1 MSTTTLPKRRV
12 PLRVVAMPVE
22 HGGWGLTLEPG
33 LLGLLV
39 APGPASLALALAAL
53 LAFLLRTPVKIVLV
67 DRWRGRQVER
77 TGLAARVAA
86 VELALLVLLVAI
98 VAWLA
103 VDATW
108 WLPAIAAVPML
119 LVALSYDL
127 RSRSRGLVPELVGS
141 VAIASVA
148 AMAAVAGGEAWPLAI
163 GLWLVLGARI
173 VTSIPHVRDQVSRL
187 HGRSLSP
194 VPTLVADVAAVA
206 VAAVAVLVDGEL
218 LLGAL
223 GVAGIIVLQRLAT
236 ARPPVRARV
245 LGVRQMALGFGV
257 VVLAA
262 AGTWLP

>member
-1 MSTTTLPKRRV
+1 
-12 PLRVVAMPVE
+12 
-22 HGGWGLTLEPG
+22 
-33 LLGLLV
+33 
-39 APGPASLALALAAL
+39 
-53 LAFLLRTPVKIVLV
+53 
-67 DRWRGRQVER
+67 
-77 TGLAARVAA
+77 
-86 VELALLVLLVAI
+86 
-98 VAWLA
+98 
-103 VDATW
+103 
-108 WLPAIAAVPML
+108 ML

-148 AMAAVAGGEAWPLAI
+148 AM
-163 GLWLVLGARI
+163 
-173 VTSIPHVRDQVSRL
+173 
-187 HGRSLSP
+187 
-194 VPTLVADVAAVA
+194 
-206 VAAVAVLVDGEL
+206 AAVAVLVDGEL